1 MKKIK
6 KTILNRSLE
15 LFNRLGVSEV
25 SIRQIASEMGISHS
39 NLIYHYK
46 TKQDIIEALHEQL
59 LQRAID
65 LNTPTRSE
73 EVDFIKSLF
82 ESSKN
87 GFEILYDYRFLMI
100 DLVYILR
107 ENERLKQTFLMV
119 EGTRAEMYRGAIEKA
134 VQQGYMRKE
143 RYIDEYG
150 DFIEQ
155 IKIFS
160 DFWISSSEI
169 YDTGDKQE
177 ILKKYSDLFVKLFFP
192 YLTEKGRKEFDRI
205 R

>member
-169 YDTGDKQE
+169 YDTGNKQE

>member
-177 ILKKYSDLFVKLFFP
+177 ILKKYSNLFVKLFFP